1 MKLQIFN
8 HKTEE
13 VHYFECENFKV
24 IKDAEKYKGVT
35 SEGIERIGVEEPDTR
50 INLKTK
56 LYDGVHYQ
64 VLFNLNECSAYM
76 DGVSIFYNL

>member
-8 HKTEE
+8 HRTEE
-13 VHYFECENFKV
+13 VHYFECENFKTSKEV
-24 IKDAEKYKGVT
+24 EKYKNMPDGMQK
-35 SEGIERIGVEEPDTR
+35 IGVEEPDTR

-64 VLFNLNECSAYM
+64 VLFNLNECSAYV
-76 DGVSIFYNL
+76 DGVLIFVK

>member
-13 VHYFECENFKV
+13 VHYFECENFKISKEV
-24 IKDAEKYKGVT
+24 EKYKNMPDGMQK
-35 SEGIERIGVEEPDTR
+35 IGAEEPDTR

-64 VLFNLNECSAYM
+64 ILFNLGECSAYV
-76 DGVSIFYNL
+76 DGVSIFEK

>member
-13 VHYFECENFKV
+13 VHYFECENFKTSKEV
-24 IKDAEKYKGVT
+24 EKYKNMTDGMQK
-35 SEGIERIGVEEPDTR
+35 IGVEEPDTR

-56 LYDGVHYQ
+56 LYDGQHYQ
-64 VLFNLNECSAYM
+64 ILFNLGECSAYV
-76 DGVSIFYNL
+76 DGVSIFEK

>member
-13 VHYFECENFKV
+13 VHYFECENFRV
-24 IKDAEKYKGVT
+24 TRDAEIFVGPV
-35 SEGIERIGVEEPDTR
+35 SEGIEIIGVEIPCTR

-56 LYDGVHYQ
+56 LYDGHHYQ
-64 VLFNLNECSAYM
+64 VLFNLGECSAYV
-76 DGVSIFYNL
+76 DGVSIFLK

>member
-8 HKTEE
+8 HRTGEI
-13 VHYFECENFKV
+13 HYFECENFKTSREV
-24 IKDAEKYKGVT
+24 EKYKNMPNGMQK
-35 SEGIERIGVEEPDTR
+35 IGVEEPDTR

-64 VLFNLNECSAYM
+64 VLFNSKECSAYV
-76 DGVSIFYNL
+76 DGVSIFE